1 MNKAEFEHIAK
12 DLRLRALSV
21 GRSYGLDADAAED
34 LAQDTMLKVWAL
46 RERLQPDPSVLSF
59 ASRVAVN
66 LCISQWRKA
75 RTVPIGE
82 RRIIDDH
89 HPAPDTALETSEND
103 AWLQRQLQ
111 ALPTKEHQVLRL
123 RQVEQK
129 TNAEIAAILGIEQS
143 SVATLLSR
151 ARHRLLDEFRR
162 RSNERPPLQQKL
174 QQNRH
179 L

>member
-12 DLRLRALSV
+12 DLRQRALLV
-21 GRSYGLDADAAED
+21 GRSYGLDTDACED
-34 LAQDTMLKVWAL
+34 LAQDTMLKMWAL
-46 RERLQPDPSVLSF
+46 RERFQPDSSAQAF

-82 RRIIDDH
+82 RRIIDDR
-89 HPAPDTALETSEND
+89 HPAPDAALEATEND

-111 ALPTKEHQVLRL
+111 TLPSKEHQVLRL
-123 RQVEQK
+123 RQVEGK
-129 TNAEIAAILGIEQS
+129 NNAEIAAILGIEQS

-162 RSNERPPLQQKL
+162 HGADFPRTRKN
-174 QQNRH
+174 
-179 L
+179 